1 MFDDL
6 LDEFYQF
13 LLLERGLSRL
23 TLEAYAHDLQA
34 FQDFLK
40 DKKIKRPKPAR
51 HRYAQ
56 ALAGGDLKVEDV
68 EEFLSSLVENGLS
81 ARSRARVLTAI
92 RIFFK
97 FLIYTK
103 RLKKSPLSLIK
114 SPKFERKLPQTLTF
128 NEVES
133 LLSQPNL
140 KTARGLRDVTMLEL
154 LYATG
159 MRVSELVRLRLN
171 QLYLEEGY
179 IQVIGKRGKERLV
192 PIGSK
197 AKEILSEYLHKVRFQ
212 LLKKKSS
219 PYLFIGYKGHPLTRQ
234 AFWEIIKRYAQQAG
248 IVKVISPHTLRHSFA
263 THLLEGGADL
273 RAVQTMLGHASVT
286 TTQIYTHVT
295 QEHLGK
301 VYAKFHPRAK

>member
-1 MFDDL
+1 MFDVL

-34 FQDFLK
+34 FSDFLK
-40 DKKIKRPKPAR
+40 DKNIQRPKEV
-51 HRYAQ
+51 
-56 ALAGGDLKVEDV
+56 KVEDV
-68 EEFLSSLVENGLS
+68 EEFLERLREHDLS
-81 ARSRARVLTAI
+81 ARSRARFLTAI
-92 RIFFK
+92 RTFFR

-103 RLKKSPLSLIK
+103 RLKKSPLSSVE
-114 SPKFERKLPQTLTF
+114 SPKFEKRLPQTLTF
-128 NEVES
+128 NEVEM
-133 LLSQPNL
+133 LLSQPDLN
-140 KTARGLRDVTMLEL
+140 TARGARDAAMLEL

-159 MRVSELVRLRLN
+159 MRVSELVLLKLS
-171 QLYLEEGY
+171 QIYLEEGY
-179 IQVIGKRGKERLV
+179 VQVIGKRGKERLV
-192 PIGSK
+192 PIGNR
-197 AKEILSEYLHKVRFQ
+197 AKEILSGYLHKTRPK
-212 LLKKKSS
+212 LLKKKAS

-234 AFWEIIKRYAQQAG
+234 GFWEIIKRYAQYAG

-273 RAVQTMLGHASVT
+273 RAVQTMLGHAAIT

-295 QEHLGK
+295 KEHLRK

>member
-13 LLLERGLSRL
+13 LLLERGLSKL

-34 FQDFLK
+34 FSDFLR
-40 DKKIKRPKPAR
+40 DKNIKRP
-51 HRYAQ
+51 
-56 ALAGGDLKVEDV
+56 GEVEVEDV
-68 EEFLSSLVENGLS
+68 EEFLDRLAEDRLS

-92 RIFFK
+92 RTFFK

-103 RLKKSPLSLIK
+103 RLKKSPLSLIE
-114 SPKFERKLPQTLTF
+114 SPKFEKRLPQTLTF
-128 NEVES
+128 NEVEM
-133 LLSQPNL
+133 LLSQPDL
-140 KTARGLRDVTMLEL
+140 KTTRGARDTAMLEL

-159 MRVSELVRLRLN
+159 MRVSELVRLKLN
-171 QLYLEEGY
+171 QVYLEDGY

-192 PIGSK
+192 PIGNR
-197 AKEILSEYLHKVRFQ
+197 AKERLREYLHQTRPQ
-212 LLKKKSS
+212 LLRKRAS

-234 AFWEIIKRYAQQAG
+234 GFWEIIKRYAKCAG
-248 IVKVISPHTLRHSFA
+248 ILKAISPHTLRHSFA

-273 RAVQTMLGHASVT
+273 RAVQTMLGHASVS

-295 QEHLGK
+295 QEHLRK
-301 VYAKFHPRAK
+301 AYVKFHPRAK

>member
-1 MFDDL
+1 MFDVL

-34 FQDFLK
+34 FSDFLK
-40 DKKIKRPKPAR
+40 DKNIKRPKEV
-51 HRYAQ
+51 
-56 ALAGGDLKVEDV
+56 KVEDV
-68 EEFLSSLVENGLS
+68 EEFLDRLTEHDLS

-92 RIFFK
+92 RTFFR

-103 RLKKSPLSLIK
+103 RLKKSPLSSVE
-114 SPKFERKLPQTLTF
+114 SPKFEKRLPQTLTF
-128 NEVES
+128 NEVEM
-133 LLSQPNL
+133 LLSQPDLN
-140 KTARGLRDVTMLEL
+140 TARGARDTAMLEL

-159 MRVSELVRLRLN
+159 MRVSELVRLKLN
-171 QLYLEEGY
+171 QIYLEEGY
-179 IQVIGKRGKERLV
+179 VQVIGKRGKERLV
-192 PIGSK
+192 PIGNR
-197 AKEILSEYLHKVRFQ
+197 AKEILDKYLHRTRAQ
-212 LLKKKSS
+212 LLKRGAS

-234 AFWEIIKRYAQQAG
+234 GFWEIIKRYAKYAG

-273 RAVQTMLGHASVT
+273 RAVQTMLGHAAIT

-295 QEHLGK
+295 QEHLRK